1 MLLRPLRPSSSLNV
15 PKMSCTVWGFRFSE
29 SYTCRQLR
37 ALWGVPSLLIFC
49 WMCFGKFPW
58 PVGRC
63 CSYLLPKQALA
74 TRLEKDNKISLMKGR
89 PTLYVQYTWSWLSP
103 PCASARAASASGW
116 GTLSKM
122 SLVEEDEEDPVPKA
136 ALRGPLQSTP
146 VSHLNNK
153 AHLWVVPTSPLF
165 TYRQYSASCSLW

>member
-1 MLLRPLRPSSSLNV
+1 MHNLLYIHCGASSQSQYFVEHFWHVPLAVGLMQQLLRSQIGIWNFH
-15 PKMSCTVWGFRFSE
+15 KKENKSE
-29 SYTCRQLR
+29 T
-37 ALWGVPSLLIFC
+37 
-49 WMCFGKFPW
+49 
-58 PVGRC
+58 
-63 CSYLLPKQALA
+63 YLL
-74 TRLEKDNKISLMKGR
+74 KGR

-103 PCASARAASASGW
+103 PCASARVASASGW

-165 TYRQYSASCSLW
+165 TYRQYSASCLLWQRTTDSLVLTGISGETTIQVYLTRCMEE